1 VKGEKT
7 TSNTN
12 AYKIFHGKLKKK
24 HLADIEA
31 DRKIILNEF
40 SEKQWVKLVKWEDRI
55 HFGL

>member
-1 VKGEKT
+1 MKGEKA

-40 SEKQWVKLVKWEDRI
+40 SEK
-55 HFGL
+55 